1 MPARSS
7 SKSSANRPLRIAA
20 AGFMHETNTFVP
32 RPTTF
37 EDFVIAQQYPGLC
50 FGEDMLRQVEGR
62 NLGITGFSEV
72 AVKAGH
78 RIMPI
83 CWSFAQPGGIVTDH
97 AFERI
102 SAMIIEPLGYL
113 DPDVVFLELHGA
125 MVTESHEDG
134 EGELL
139 RRVRAVVGPDVPI
152 VCTLDLH
159 GNITR
164 RSVETASLMTAYRTY
179 PHVDWGD
186 TGRRAARFL
195 PDVMRWGPQPAT
207 AFERFDALIPVTA
220 QSTYTEPGKSLYG
233 LIDGLEKKH
242 RVALSLMMGFPPA
255 DIAECGPCIF
265 AYGGD
270 QASADAAVAELMA
283 ALRKAEPAH
292 ASHKALPAAEAV
304 SMAIGIAAKAKKP
317 VVIADT
323 ADNAG
328 AGASS
333 STTGMARELLKQ
345 KATNAMV
352 LIAHEP
358 EAAAAA
364 HAAGVGATID
374 VTLGIHVEGPGQEP
388 LNGPWKVVKLSDGEF
403 VGTGPMLGDSP
414 CKLGPTAVLRKDG
427 VKVLVGSIRQQP
439 LSRNTIRHLGIDP
452 ARLGIIVVKSS
463 VHFRNDFQAFAETV
477 IVADSPG
484 ANPPDRRKLKYKRLP
499 KAMLRPLREA

>member
-1 MPARSS
+1 MP
-7 SKSSANRPLRIAA
+7 KLRIAA

-37 EDFVIAQQYPGLC
+37 DDFAVAQQYPGLC
-50 FGEDMLRQVEGR
+50 FGEDMLRQVTGR
-62 NLGITGFSEV
+62 NLGLAGFAET
-72 AVKAGH
+72 ATKAGH
-78 RIMPI
+78 RIMPL

-97 AFERI
+97 AFERL
-102 SAMIIEPLGYL
+102 SAMIVEPLGYL

-125 MVTESHEDG
+125 MVAESFEDG
-134 EGELL
+134 EGEII

-195 PDVMRWGPQPAT
+195 PHVMRWGAKPAT

-220 QSTYTEPGKSLYG
+220 QSTYTEPGRSLYAM
-233 LIDGLEKKH
+233 IEGLEKKH
-242 RVALSLMMGFPPA
+242 GVALNLMMGFPPA
-255 DIAECGPCIF
+255 DIAECGPCAF
-265 AYGGD
+265 AYGGE
-270 QASADAAVAELMA
+270 QTAVDAAVAEMMA
-283 ALRKAEPAH
+283 ALRKAEPAY
-292 ASHKALPAAEAV
+292 AAHKALPAAEAV
-304 SMAIGIAAKAKKP
+304 SRAIAVSASARKP

-345 KATNAMV
+345 GARNAMV

-358 EAAAAA
+358 EVAALA
-364 HAAGVGATID
+364 HAAGVGAIIEA
-374 VTLGIHVEGPGQEP
+374 TLGVHVEGPGQDP
-388 LNGPWKVVKLSDGEF
+388 LEGPWTVVALSDGQF
-403 VGTGPMLGDSP
+403 VGTGPMLGNAPS
-414 CKLGPTAVLRKDG
+414 KLGPTAVLQKDG
-427 VKVLVGSIRQQP
+427 VQILIGSIRQQP

-452 ARLGIIVVKSS
+452 AKKAILLLKSS
-463 VHFRNDFQAFAETV
+463 VHFRNDFQDFAQEV
-477 IVADSPG
+477 IVASSPG
-484 ANPPDRRKLKYKRLP
+484 ANPPDRRTLKYRRLP

>member
-1 MPARSS
+1 MPA
-7 SKSSANRPLRIAA
+7 KSPSQTPLRIAA

-37 EDFVIAQQYPGLC
+37 DDFVLAQQYPGLS
-50 FGEDMLRQVEGR
+50 FGEDMLRQVAGR
-62 NLGITGFSEV
+62 NLGIAGFSEV
-72 AVKAGH
+72 ATKAGH
-78 RIMPI
+78 RIMPV
-83 CWSFAQPGGIVTDH
+83 CWSFAQPGGVVTDH

-102 SAMIIEPLGYL
+102 SAMIVEPLGYL

-125 MVTESHEDG
+125 MVSESHDDG

-159 GNITR
+159 GNMTR
-164 RSVETASLMTAYRTY
+164 RSVELASFMTAYRTY

-195 PDVMRWGPQPAT
+195 PDVMRWGAGPKF

-220 QSTYTEPGKSLYG
+220 QSTYTEPGRSLYG
-233 LIDGLEKKH
+233 LIEGLERKH
-242 RVALSLMMGFPPA
+242 GVGLSLMMGFPPA
-255 DIAECGPCIF
+255 DIAECGPCAF

-270 QASADAAVAELMA
+270 QKAVDAAVDALMT
-283 ALRKAEPAH
+283 ALRKAEPAY
-292 ASHKALPAAEAV
+292 AAHKALPAPEAV
-304 SMAIGIAAKAKKP
+304 SRAIVVAARAKKP
-317 VVIADT
+317 VVVADT

-333 STTGMARELLKQ
+333 STTGMAKELLKQ

-364 HAAGVGATID
+364 HAAGVGATIE
-374 VTLGIHVEGPGQEP
+374 VTLGVHVEGPGQEP
-388 LNGPWKVVKLSDGEF
+388 LHGPWTVVKLSDGEF

-414 CKLGPTAVLRKDG
+414 CKLGPTAIIQKDG
-427 VKVLVGSIRQQP
+427 VRVLVGSIRQQP
-439 LSRNTIRHLGIDP
+439 LSRNTIRHLGVDP
-452 ARLGIIVVKSS
+452 AKLGIIVVKSS
-463 VHFRNDFQAFAETV
+463 VHFRNDFQDFAEEV
-477 IVADSPG
+477 IVAASPG

-499 KAMLRPLREA
+499 KAMLRPLRES

>member
-1 MPARSS
+1 MP
-7 SKSSANRPLRIAA
+7 KLRIAA

-37 EDFVIAQQYPGLC
+37 EDFAVAQQYPGLC
-50 FGEDMLRQVEGR
+50 FGEDMLRQVAER
-62 NLGITGFSEV
+62 NLGLAGFAEV
-72 AVKAGH
+72 AAKAGH
-78 RIMPI
+78 RIMPL

-125 MVTESHEDG
+125 MVTESFEDG
-134 EGELL
+134 EGELI
-139 RRVRAVVGPDVPI
+139 RRVRAIVGSDVPI

-159 GNITR
+159 GNISR
-164 RSVETASLMTAYRTY
+164 KSVETASLMTAYRTY

-195 PDVMRWGPQPAT
+195 PDVMRWGAKPAS
-207 AFERFDALIPVTA
+207 AFQRYDALIPVTA
-220 QSTYTEPGKSLYG
+220 QSTYTEPGRSLYAM
-233 LIDGLEKKH
+233 IESLEKKH
-242 RVALSLMMGFPPA
+242 GVALSLMMGFPPA
-255 DIAECGPCIF
+255 DIAECGPCAF
-265 AYGGD
+265 AYGGE
-270 QASADAAVAELMA
+270 QKAVDAAVTELMTA
-283 ALRKAEPAH
+283 FGQAEPAY
-292 ASHKALPAAEAV
+292 AAHKPLPQKEAV
-304 SMAIGIAAKAKKP
+304 SRAITLATKAKKP
-317 VVIADT
+317 VVVADT

-333 STTGMARELLKQ
+333 STTGMTRELLKQ

-364 HAAGVGATID
+364 HAAGIGATID
-374 VTLGIHVEGPGQEP
+374 ATLGVHVEGPGQEP
-388 LNGPWKVVKLSDGEF
+388 LEGPWKVMKLSDGCF
-403 VGTGPMLGDSP
+403 IGTGPMLGNAP
-414 CKLGPTAVLRKDG
+414 CELGPTAVLGKDG
-427 VKVLVGSIRQQP
+427 VQVLVGSIRQQP
-439 LSRNTIRHLGIDP
+439 LSRNTIKHLGIDP

-463 VHFRNDFQAFAETV
+463 VHFRNDFQEFAEEV

-499 KAMLRPLREA
+499 KAMLRPLREQ